1 MSFILGV
8 DTGGTYT
15 DAVILEDEERV
26 IAFSKALTTHSDLSL
41 GIGLAIQKAIKKKN
55 TATEKISL
63 VSLSTTLATNA
74 LVEGQGDRVAL
85 VMIGFQDSDLEKHSI
100 FDALKGDPFLI
111 IEGGHNY
118 AGFEKSPLAKNK
130 LSKWISGIK
139 GVSAYAVCSQFAVRN
154 PEHEL
159 EAAEI
164 IRKLTDKPVS
174 LSHQISAK
182 LNGPKR
188 ALTAVLNAR
197 LIALIDVLIIK
208 AEHVI
213 KSLGILAPLMVVR
226 GDGALISAAQAR
238 EKPIE
243 TILSGPAA
251 SIVGAR
257 WLTGETEAIISD
269 IGGTTTDI
277 AVLKGG
283 KPAIDPRGA
292 SVGPYRTMV
301 EAVAM
306 YTFGLGGD
314 SEVKLELEGLG
325 GHISLGPKRVI
336 PVALAASIEPDLIH
350 QTLDSQ
356 LKNETPNDFDARF
369 IRRTRASTEPVL
381 SERDDKVYRR
391 IGEQFYPMSEVVKSR
406 LDLQSVI
413 KLVSMGVAQIS
424 AVTPSDASH
433 VLGKS
438 NAWDKEAAIKAID
451 LFARRRNG
459 SGELLAGSTAQ
470 MAERIVCQLTDQ
482 TSSSILE
489 MAFSEEKVDF
499 GDKPDV
505 LAKHPLIQ
513 FGLAGYSDLIKVNV
527 GISKKIIGL
536 GASAP
541 TYYPAVGAELNCEVI
556 LPEYAG
562 VANAI
567 GAVVGKIVMRES
579 GVISSPSEGKY
590 LVHLDGKPVNF
601 TSEVKALKVLEEKL
615 TEKSIKKAK
624 EAGAENVSVNIDR
637 EIKTA
642 NIENRSV
649 FVEASVLVE
658 ASGRPRISKS

>member
-41 GIGLAIQKAIKKKN
+41 GIGSAIQKAVKQRN
-55 TATEKISL
+55 TAPEKISL

-85 VMIGFQDSDLEKHSI
+85 IMIGFKDSDLEKHSI
-100 FDALKGDPFLI
+100 FDALKGDPFLV

-118 AGFEKSPLAKNK
+118 AGFEKSRLAKNK
-130 LSKWISGIK
+130 LSKWVSEIK

-159 EAAEI
+159 EAAKI

-197 LIALIDVLIIK
+197 LIALIDLLIIK

-314 SEVKLELEGLG
+314 SEVKLGLEGLG
-325 GHISLGPKRVI
+325 GDISLGPKRVI

-350 QTLDSQ
+350 QTLDNQ
-356 LKNETPNDFDARF
+356 IKNETQNDFEARF
-369 IRRTRASTEPVL
+369 IRRTRSSTEPVL

-470 MAERIVCQLTDQ
+470 MAERIVCQLTEQ

-505 LAKHPLIQ
+505 LAKHPLTQ

-541 TYYPAVGAELNCEVI
+541 TYYPAVGTELNCEVI

-615 TEKSIKKAK
+615 TEKSIQKAK

-649 FVEASVLVE
+649 FVEARVLVE

>member
-100 FDALKGDPFLI
+100 FDALKGDPFLV

-118 AGFEKSPLAKNK
+118 AGFEKSPLEKNK

-197 LIALIDVLIIK
+197 LIALIDLLIIK

-470 MAERIVCQLTDQ
+470 MAERIVYQLTEQ
-482 TSSSILE
+482 TSGSILE

-615 TEKSIKKAK
+615 TEKSIQKAK

>member
-41 GIGLAIQKAIKKKN
+41 GIGSAIQKAVKQRN
-55 TATEKISL
+55 TAPEKISL

-85 VMIGFQDSDLEKHSI
+85 IMIGFKDSDLEKHSI
-100 FDALKGDPFLI
+100 FDALKGDPFLV

-118 AGFEKSPLAKNK
+118 AGFEKSRLEKNK
-130 LSKWISGIK
+130 LSKWVSEIK

-159 EAAEI
+159 EAAKI

-197 LIALIDVLIIK
+197 LIALIDLLIIK

-314 SEVKLELEGLG
+314 SEVKLGLEGLG
-325 GHISLGPKRVI
+325 GDISLGPKRVI

-350 QTLDSQ
+350 QTLDNQ

-470 MAERIVCQLTDQ
+470 MAERIVCQLTEQ

-505 LAKHPLIQ
+505 LAKHPLTQ

-615 TEKSIKKAK
+615 TEKSIQKAK

>member
-26 IAFSKALTTHSDLSL
+26 IAFSKALTTHSYLSL
-41 GIGLAIQKAIKKKN
+41 GIGSAIQKAVKQRN
-55 TATEKISL
+55 TAPEKISL

-100 FDALKGDPFLI
+100 FDALKGDPFLV

-118 AGFEKSPLAKNK
+118 AGFEKSRLAKNK
-130 LSKWISGIK
+130 LSKWVSEIK

-197 LIALIDVLIIK
+197 LIALIDLLIIK

-314 SEVKLELEGLG
+314 SEVKLGLEGLG
-325 GHISLGPKRVI
+325 GDISLGPKRVI

-350 QTLDSQ
+350 QTLDNQ

-470 MAERIVCQLTDQ
+470 MAERIVCQLTEQ

-505 LAKHPLIQ
+505 LAKHPLTQ

-601 TSEVKALKVLEEKL
+601 TSEAKALKVLEEKL
-615 TEKSIKKAK
+615 TEKSIQKAK
-624 EAGAENVSVNIDR
+624 EAGAENVTVNIDR

-642 NIENRSV
+642 NIENRAV
-649 FVEASVLVE
+649 FVEANVLVE
-658 ASGRPRISKS
+658 ASGRPRISIS

>member
-41 GIGLAIQKAIKKKN
+41 GIGSAIQKAVKQRN
-55 TATEKISL
+55 TAPEKISL

-85 VMIGFQDSDLEKHSI
+85 IMIGFKDSDLEKHSI
-100 FDALKGDPFLI
+100 FDALKGDPFLV

-118 AGFEKSPLAKNK
+118 AGFEKSRLAKNK
-130 LSKWISGIK
+130 LSKWVSEIK

-197 LIALIDVLIIK
+197 LIALIDLLIVK

-314 SEVKLELEGLG
+314 SEVKLGLEGLG
-325 GHISLGPKRVI
+325 GDISLGPKRVI

-350 QTLDSQ
+350 QTLDNQ

-369 IRRTRASTEPVL
+369 IRRTRASTELVL
-381 SERDDKVYRR
+381 SRRDDKVYRR

-470 MAERIVCQLTDQ
+470 MAERIVCQLTEQ

-505 LAKHPLIQ
+505 LAKHPLTQ

-601 TSEVKALKVLEEKL
+601 TSEAKALKVLEEKL
-615 TEKSIKKAK
+615 TEKSIQKAK

>member
-100 FDALKGDPFLI
+100 FDALKGDPFLVI
-111 IEGGHNY
+111 KGGHNY
-118 AGFEKSPLAKNK
+118 AGFEKSPLEKNK

-197 LIALIDVLIIK
+197 LIALIDLLIIK

-615 TEKSIKKAK
+615 TEKSIQKAK

>member
-26 IAFSKALTTHSDLSL
+26 VAFSKALTTHSDLSL
-41 GIGLAIQKAIKKKN
+41 GIGLAIQKAIKKEN

-100 FDALKGDPFLI
+100 FDALKGDPFLV

-118 AGFEKSPLAKNK
+118 AGFEKSPLEKNK

-197 LIALIDVLIIK
+197 LIALIDLLIIK

-413 KLVSMGVAQIS
+413 KLVSVGVAQIS

-470 MAERIVCQLTDQ
+470 MAERIVCQLTEQ

-505 LAKHPLIQ
+505 LAKHPLTQ
-513 FGLAGYSDLIKVNV
+513 FGLVGYSDLIKVNV

-590 LVHLDGKPVNF
+590 LVHLDGNPVNF

-615 TEKSIKKAK
+615 TEKSIQKAK
-624 EAGAENVSVNIDR
+624 EAGAENVTVNIDR
-637 EIKTA
+637 DIKTA
-642 NIENRSV
+642 NIENRAV
-649 FVEASVLVE
+649 FVEANVLVE
-658 ASGRPRISKS
+658 ASGRPRISIS

>member
-41 GIGLAIQKAIKKKN
+41 GIGSAIQKAVKQRN
-55 TATEKISL
+55 TAPEKISL

-100 FDALKGDPFLI
+100 FDALKGDPFLV

-118 AGFEKSPLAKNK
+118 AGFEKSRLAKNK
-130 LSKWISGIK
+130 LSKWVSEIK

-197 LIALIDVLIIK
+197 LIALIDLLIIK

-314 SEVKLELEGLG
+314 SEVKLGLEGLG
-325 GHISLGPKRVI
+325 GDISLGPKRVI

-350 QTLDSQ
+350 QTLDNQ

-470 MAERIVCQLTDQ
+470 MAERIVCQLTEQ

-505 LAKHPLIQ
+505 LAKHPLTQ

-541 TYYPAVGAELNCEVI
+541 TYYPAVGTELNCEVI

-601 TSEVKALKVLEEKL
+601 TSEAKALKVLEEKL
-615 TEKSIKKAK
+615 TEKSIQKAK
-624 EAGAENVSVNIDR
+624 EAGAENVTVNIDR

-642 NIENRSV
+642 NIENRVV
-649 FVEASVLVE
+649 FVEANVLVE
-658 ASGRPRISKS
+658 ASGRPRISIS

>member
-41 GIGLAIQKAIKKKN
+41 GIGSAIQKAVKQRN
-55 TATEKISL
+55 TAPEKISL

-100 FDALKGDPFLI
+100 FDALKGDPFLVI
-111 IEGGHNY
+111 KGGHNY

-130 LSKWISGIK
+130 LSRWVSEIK

-197 LIALIDVLIIK
+197 LIALIDLLIVK

-277 AVLKGG
+277 AVLMGG

-314 SEVKLELEGLG
+314 SEVKFRVEGLG
-325 GHISLGPKRVI
+325 GDISLGPKRVI

-350 QTLDSQ
+350 QTLDNQ

-413 KLVSMGVAQIS
+413 KLVSVGVAQIS

-505 LAKHPLIQ
+505 LAKHPLTQ

-541 TYYPAVGAELNCEVI
+541 TYYPAVGTELNCEVI

-601 TSEVKALKVLEEKL
+601 TSEAEALKVLEEKL
-615 TEKSIKKAK
+615 TEKSIQKAK
-624 EAGAENVSVNIDR
+624 EAGAENVTVNIDR

-642 NIENRSV
+642 NIENRAV
-649 FVEASVLVE
+649 FVEANVLVE
-658 ASGRPRISKS
+658 ASGRPRISIS

>member
-41 GIGLAIQKAIKKKN
+41 GIGLAIQKAIKKEK

-100 FDALKGDPFLI
+100 FDALKGDPFLV

-391 IGEQFYPMSEVVKSR
+391 IGEQFYPMSKVVKSR

-438 NAWDKEAAIKAID
+438 KAWDKEAAIKAID

-615 TEKSIKKAK
+615 TEKSIQKAK

>member
-26 IAFSKALTTHSDLSL
+26 IACSKALTTHCDLSL
-41 GIGLAIQKAIKKKN
+41 GIGSAIQKAVQQRN
-55 TATEKISL
+55 TALEKISL

-100 FDALKGDPFLI
+100 FDALKGDPFLV

-130 LSKWISGIK
+130 LSRWVSKIK

-159 EAAEI
+159 EAAKI
-164 IRKLTDKPVS
+164 IRKLTDRPVS

-197 LIALIDVLIIK
+197 LVALIDLLIVK

-277 AVLKGG
+277 AVLMGG

-314 SEVKLELEGLG
+314 SEVKLSVEGLG
-325 GHISLGPKRVI
+325 GDISLGPKRVI

-350 QTLDSQ
+350 QTLDNQ

-413 KLVSMGVAQIS
+413 KLVSVGVAQIS

-470 MAERIVCQLTDQ
+470 MAENIVCQLTDQ

-505 LAKHPLIQ
+505 LAKHPLTQ

-541 TYYPAVGAELNCEVI
+541 TYYPAVGDKLNCEVI
-556 LPEYAG
+556 LPQHAG

-567 GAVVGKIVMRES
+567 GAVVGKIVMRET
-579 GVISSPSEGKY
+579 GMISSPSEGKF
-590 LVHLDGKPVNF
+590 LAHLDGKPVNF
-601 TSEVKALKVLEEKL
+601 TSEAEGLKLSL
-615 TEKSIKKAK
+615 IH
-624 EAGAENVSVNIDR
+624 I
-637 EIKTA
+637 
-642 NIENRSV
+642 
-649 FVEASVLVE
+649 
-658 ASGRPRISKS
+658 

>member
-41 GIGLAIQKAIKKKN
+41 GIGSAIQKAVKQRN
-55 TATEKISL
+55 TAPEKISL

-100 FDALKGDPFLI
+100 FDALKGDPFLV

-130 LSKWISGIK
+130 LSRWVSEIK

-197 LIALIDVLIIK
+197 LIALIDLLIVK

-277 AVLKGG
+277 AVLMGG

-314 SEVKLELEGLG
+314 SEVKLRVEGLG
-325 GHISLGPKRVI
+325 GDISLGPKRVI

-350 QTLDSQ
+350 QTLDNQ

-413 KLVSMGVAQIS
+413 KLVSVGVVQIS

-505 LAKHPLIQ
+505 LAKHPLTQ

-541 TYYPAVGAELNCEVI
+541 TYYPAVGDELNCEVI

-601 TSEVKALKVLEEKL
+601 TSEAEALKVLEEKL
-615 TEKSIKKAK
+615 TEKSIQKAK
-624 EAGAENVSVNIDR
+624 EAGAENVTVNIDR

-642 NIENRSV
+642 NIENRAV
-649 FVEASVLVE
+649 FVEANVLVE
-658 ASGRPRISKS
+658 ASGRPRISIS

>member
-41 GIGLAIQKAIKKKN
+41 GIGSAIQKAVKQRN
-55 TATEKISL
+55 TAPEKISL

-85 VMIGFQDSDLEKHSI
+85 IMIGFKDSDLEKHSI
-100 FDALKGDPFLI
+100 FDALKGDPFLV

-118 AGFEKSPLAKNK
+118 AGFEKSRLAKNK
-130 LSKWISGIK
+130 LSKWVSEIK

-197 LIALIDVLIIK
+197 LIALIDLLIVK

-314 SEVKLELEGLG
+314 SEVKLGLEGLG
-325 GHISLGPKRVI
+325 GDISLGPKRVI

-350 QTLDSQ
+350 QTLDNQ

-413 KLVSMGVAQIS
+413 KLVSVGVAQIS

-505 LAKHPLIQ
+505 LAKHPLTQ

-579 GVISSPSEGKY
+579 GVIFSPSEGKY

-601 TSEVKALKVLEEKL
+601 TSEAEALKVLEEKL
-615 TEKSIKKAK
+615 TEKSIQKAK
-624 EAGAENVSVNIDR
+624 EAGAENVTVNIDR

-642 NIENRSV
+642 NIENRAV
-649 FVEASVLVE
+649 FVEANVLVE
-658 ASGRPRISKS
+658 ASGRPRISIS

>member
-41 GIGLAIQKAIKKKN
+41 GIGSAIQKAVKQRN
-55 TATEKISL
+55 TAPEKISL

-100 FDALKGDPFLI
+100 FDALKGDPFLV

-130 LSKWISGIK
+130 LSRWVSEIK

-197 LIALIDVLIIK
+197 LIALIDLLIVK

-314 SEVKLELEGLG
+314 SEVKLRVEGLG
-325 GHISLGPKRVI
+325 GDISLGPKRVI

-350 QTLDSQ
+350 QTLDNQ

-413 KLVSMGVAQIS
+413 KLVSVGVAQIS

-505 LAKHPLIQ
+505 LAKHPLTQ

-541 TYYPAVGAELNCEVI
+541 TYYPAVGDELNCEVI

-601 TSEVKALKVLEEKL
+601 TSEAEALKVLEEKL
-615 TEKSIKKAK
+615 TEKSIQKAK
-624 EAGAENVSVNIDR
+624 EAGAENVTVNIDR

-642 NIENRSV
+642 NIENRAV
-649 FVEASVLVE
+649 FVEANVLVE
-658 ASGRPRISKS
+658 ASGRPRISIS

>member
-41 GIGLAIQKAIKKKN
+41 GIGSAIQKAVKQRN
-55 TATEKISL
+55 TAPEKISL

-100 FDALKGDPFLI
+100 FDALKGDPFLV

-130 LSKWISGIK
+130 LSRWVSEIK

-197 LIALIDVLIIK
+197 LIALIDLLIVK

-277 AVLKGG
+277 AVLMGG

-314 SEVKLELEGLG
+314 SEVKLRLEGLG
-325 GHISLGPKRVI
+325 GDISLGPKRVI

-350 QTLDSQ
+350 QTLDNQ

-413 KLVSMGVAQIS
+413 KLVSVGVAQIS

-470 MAERIVCQLTDQ
+470 MAERIVCQLTEQ

-505 LAKHPLIQ
+505 LAKHPLTQ
-513 FGLAGYSDLIKVNV
+513 LGLVGYSDLIKVNV

-601 TSEVKALKVLEEKL
+601 TSEAEALKVLEEKL
-615 TEKSIKKAK
+615 TEKSIQKAK
-624 EAGAENVSVNIDR
+624 EAGAENVTVNIDR

-642 NIENRSV
+642 NIENRTV
-649 FVEASVLVE
+649 FVEANVLVE
-658 ASGRPRISKS
+658 ASGRPRISIS

>member
-41 GIGLAIQKAIKKKN
+41 GIGLAIQKAIKQKN

-100 FDALKGDPFLI
+100 FDALKGDPFLV

-118 AGFEKSPLAKNK
+118 AGFEKSPLEKNK

-197 LIALIDVLIIK
+197 LIALIDLLIIK

-325 GHISLGPKRVI
+325 GDISLGPKRVI

-350 QTLDSQ
+350 QTLDNQ

-615 TEKSIKKAK
+615 TEKSIQKAK

-649 FVEASVLVE
+649 FVEANVLVE

>member
-41 GIGLAIQKAIKKKN
+41 GIGSAIQKAIKKKN

-100 FDALKGDPFLI
+100 FDALKGDPFLV

-118 AGFEKSPLAKNK
+118 AGFEKSPLEKNK

-197 LIALIDVLIIK
+197 LIALIDLLIVK

-438 NAWDKEAAIKAID
+438 KAWDKEAAIKAID
-451 LFARRRNG
+451 LFARRRIG
-459 SGELLAGSTAQ
+459 SGEVLAGSTAQ
-470 MAERIVCQLTDQ
+470 MAERIVCQLTEQ

-505 LAKHPLIQ
+505 LAKHPLTQ

-541 TYYPAVGAELNCEVI
+541 TYYPAVGTELNCEVI

-615 TEKSIKKAK
+615 TEKSIQKAK

>member
-100 FDALKGDPFLI
+100 FDALKGDPFLV

-118 AGFEKSPLAKNK
+118 AGFEKSPLEKNK

-197 LIALIDVLIIK
+197 LIALIDLLIIK

-213 KSLGILAPLMVVR
+213 MSLGILAPLMVVR

-615 TEKSIKKAK
+615 TEKSIQKAK

>member
-100 FDALKGDPFLI
+100 FDALKGDPFLV

-118 AGFEKSPLAKNK
+118 AGFEKSPLEKNK

-197 LIALIDVLIIK
+197 LIALIDLLIIK

-413 KLVSMGVAQIS
+413 KLVSVGVAQIS

-470 MAERIVCQLTDQ
+470 MAERIVCQLTEQ
-482 TSSSILE
+482 TSGSILE

-615 TEKSIKKAK
+615 TEKSIQKAK

>member
-15 DAVILEDEERV
+15 DAVILEDEERI
-26 IAFSKALTTHSDLSL
+26 IAFSKTLTTHSDLSL
-41 GIGLAIQKAIKKKN
+41 GIGSAIQKAVKQRN
-55 TATEKISL
+55 TAPEKISL

-85 VMIGFQDSDLEKHSI
+85 IMIGFKDSDLEKHSI
-100 FDALKGDPFLI
+100 FDALKGDPFLV

-118 AGFEKSPLAKNK
+118 AGFEKSRLEKNK
-130 LSKWISGIK
+130 LSKWVSEIK
-139 GVSAYAVCSQFAVRN
+139 GISAYAVCSQFAVRN

-159 EAAEI
+159 EAAKI

-197 LIALIDVLIIK
+197 LVALIDLLIVK

-226 GDGALISAAQAR
+226 GDGALISAVQAR

-257 WLTGETEAIISD
+257 WLTSETEAIISD

-314 SEVKLELEGLG
+314 SEVKLSVEGLG
-325 GHISLGPKRVI
+325 GDISLGPKRVI

-350 QTLDSQ
+350 QTLDNQ

-413 KLVSMGVAQIS
+413 KLVSMGVVQIS

-505 LAKHPLIQ
+505 LAKHPLTQ

-615 TEKSIKKAK
+615 TEKSIQKAK

>member
-41 GIGLAIQKAIKKKN
+41 GIGSAIQKAVKQRN
-55 TATEKISL
+55 TAPEKISL

-100 FDALKGDPFLI
+100 FDALKGDPFLV

-130 LSKWISGIK
+130 LSRWVSEIK

-197 LIALIDVLIIK
+197 LIALIDLLIVK

-277 AVLKGG
+277 AVLMGG

-314 SEVKLELEGLG
+314 SEVKLRVEGLG
-325 GHISLGPKRVI
+325 GDISLGPKRVI

-350 QTLDSQ
+350 QTLDNQ

-470 MAERIVCQLTDQ
+470 MAERIVYQLTEQ

-505 LAKHPLIQ
+505 LAKHPLTQ

-541 TYYPAVGAELNCEVI
+541 TYYPAVGDELNCEVI

-601 TSEVKALKVLEEKL
+601 TSEAEALKVLEEKL
-615 TEKSIKKAK
+615 TEKSIQKAK
-624 EAGAENVSVNIDR
+624 EAGAENVTVNIDR

-642 NIENRSV
+642 NIENRAV
-649 FVEASVLVE
+649 FVEANVLVE
-658 ASGRPRISKS
+658 ASGRPRISIS

>member
-100 FDALKGDPFLI
+100 FDALKGDPFLV

-118 AGFEKSPLAKNK
+118 AGFEKSPLEKNK

-615 TEKSIKKAK
+615 TEKSIQKAK

>member
-26 IAFSKALTTHSDLSL
+26 VAFSKALTTHSDLSL
-41 GIGLAIQKAIKKKN
+41 GIGSAIQKAVKQRN
-55 TATEKISL
+55 TAPEKISL

-85 VMIGFQDSDLEKHSI
+85 IMIGFKDSDLEKHSI
-100 FDALKGDPFLI
+100 FDALKGDPFLV

-118 AGFEKSPLAKNK
+118 AGFEKSRLAKNK
-130 LSKWISGIK
+130 LSKWVSEIK
-139 GVSAYAVCSQFAVRN
+139 GISAYAVCSQFAVRN

-159 EAAEI
+159 EAAKI
-164 IRKLTDKPVS
+164 IRKLTDRPVS

-197 LIALIDVLIIK
+197 LVALIDLLIVK

-314 SEVKLELEGLG
+314 SEVKLGLEGLG
-325 GHISLGPKRVI
+325 GDISLGPKRVI

-350 QTLDSQ
+350 QTLDNQ

-470 MAERIVCQLTDQ
+470 MAERIVCQLTEQ

-505 LAKHPLIQ
+505 LAKHPLTQ

-601 TSEVKALKVLEEKL
+601 TSETAALKVLEEKL
-615 TEKSIKKAK
+615 TEKSIQKAK

-642 NIENRSV
+642 NIDNRSV

>member
-41 GIGLAIQKAIKKKN
+41 GIGSAIQKAVKQRN
-55 TATEKISL
+55 TAPEKISL

-85 VMIGFQDSDLEKHSI
+85 IMIGFKDSDLEKHSI
-100 FDALKGDPFLI
+100 FDALKGDPFLV

-118 AGFEKSPLAKNK
+118 AGFEKSRLAKNK
-130 LSKWISGIK
+130 LSKWVSEIK

-197 LIALIDVLIIK
+197 LIALIDLLIIK

-314 SEVKLELEGLG
+314 SEVKLGLEGLG
-325 GHISLGPKRVI
+325 GDISLGPKRVI

-350 QTLDSQ
+350 QTLDNQ

-413 KLVSMGVAQIS
+413 KLVSVGVAQIS

-470 MAERIVCQLTDQ
+470 MAERIVCQLTEQ

-505 LAKHPLIQ
+505 LAKHPLTQ

-601 TSEVKALKVLEEKL
+601 TSETAALKVLEEKL
-615 TEKSIKKAK
+615 TEKSIQKAK
-624 EAGAENVSVNIDR
+624 EAGAENVTVNIDK

-642 NIENRSV
+642 NIENRVV
-649 FVEASVLVE
+649 FVEANVLVE
-658 ASGRPRISKS
+658 ASGRPRIAIS

>member
-26 IAFSKALTTHSDLSL
+26 VAFSKALTTHSDLSL
-41 GIGLAIQKAIKKKN
+41 GIGSAIQKAVKQSN
-55 TATEKISL
+55 TAPEKISL

-85 VMIGFQDSDLEKHSI
+85 VMIGFKDSDLEKHSI
-100 FDALKGDPFLI
+100 FDALKGDPFLV

-118 AGFEKSPLAKNK
+118 AGFEKSRLAKNK
-130 LSKWISGIK
+130 LSKWVSEIK
-139 GVSAYAVCSQFAVRN
+139 SVSAYAVCSQFAVRN

-159 EAAEI
+159 EAAKI

-197 LIALIDVLIIK
+197 LIALIDLLIVK

-314 SEVKLELEGLG
+314 SEVKLGLEGLG
-325 GHISLGPKRVI
+325 GDISLGPKRVI

-350 QTLDSQ
+350 QTLDNQ
-356 LKNETPNDFDARF
+356 LKSETPNDFDARF
-369 IRRTRASTEPVL
+369 IRRTRASTESVL
-381 SERDDKVYRR
+381 SRRDDKVYRR

-413 KLVSMGVAQIS
+413 KLVSVGVAQIS

-438 NAWDKEAAIKAID
+438 NAWDKEAATKAID

-470 MAERIVCQLTDQ
+470 MAERIVCQLTEQ

-499 GDKPDV
+499 GDKPDA
-505 LAKHPLIQ
+505 LAKHPLTQ

-541 TYYPAVGAELNCEVI
+541 TYYPAVGTELNCEVI

-601 TSEVKALKVLEEKL
+601 TNEAKAMKVLEEKL
-615 TEKSIKKAK
+615 TEKSIQKAK
-624 EAGAENVSVNIDR
+624 EAGAENVNVNIDR

-649 FVEASVLVE
+649 FVEASILVE

>member
-41 GIGLAIQKAIKKKN
+41 GIGSAIQKAVKQRN
-55 TATEKISL
+55 TAPEKISL

-100 FDALKGDPFLI
+100 FDALKGDPFLV

-130 LSKWISGIK
+130 LSRWVSEIK

-197 LIALIDVLIIK
+197 LIALIDLLIIK

-277 AVLKGG
+277 AVLMGG

-314 SEVKLELEGLG
+314 SEVKLSVEGLG
-325 GHISLGPKRVI
+325 GDISLGPKRVI

-350 QTLDSQ
+350 QTLDNQ

-413 KLVSMGVAQIS
+413 KLVSVGVAQIS

-470 MAERIVCQLTDQ
+470 MAERIVCQLTEQ

-505 LAKHPLIQ
+505 LAKHPLTQ

-601 TSEVKALKVLEEKL
+601 TSEAEALKVLEEKL
-615 TEKSIKKAK
+615 TEKSIQKAK
-624 EAGAENVSVNIDR
+624 EAGAENVTVNIDR

-642 NIENRSV
+642 NIENRAV
-649 FVEASVLVE
+649 FVEANVLVE
-658 ASGRPRISKS
+658 ASGRPRISIS

>member
-41 GIGLAIQKAIKKKN
+41 GIGSAIQKAVKQRN
-55 TATEKISL
+55 TAPEKISL

-100 FDALKGDPFLI
+100 FDALKGDPFLV

-130 LSKWISGIK
+130 LSRWVSEIK

-197 LIALIDVLIIK
+197 LIALIDLLIVK

-277 AVLKGG
+277 AVLMGG

-314 SEVKLELEGLG
+314 SEVKLRVEGLG
-325 GHISLGPKRVI
+325 GDISLGPKRVI

-350 QTLDSQ
+350 QTLDNQ

-413 KLVSMGVAQIS
+413 KLVSVGVAQIS

-470 MAERIVCQLTDQ
+470 MAERIVYQLTEQ

-505 LAKHPLIQ
+505 LAKHPLTQ

-541 TYYPAVGAELNCEVI
+541 TYYPAVGDELNCEVI

-601 TSEVKALKVLEEKL
+601 TSEAEALKVLEEKL
-615 TEKSIKKAK
+615 TEKSIQKAK
-624 EAGAENVSVNIDR
+624 EAGAENVTVNIDR

-642 NIENRSV
+642 NIENRAV
-649 FVEASVLVE
+649 FVEANVLVE
-658 ASGRPRISKS
+658 ASGRPRISIS

>member
-100 FDALKGDPFLI
+100 FDALKGDPFLV

-118 AGFEKSPLAKNK
+118 AGFEKSPLEKNK

-197 LIALIDVLIIK
+197 LIALIDLLIIK

-470 MAERIVCQLTDQ
+470 MAERIVCQLTEQ

-499 GDKPDV
+499 GDKPDA
-505 LAKHPLIQ
+505 LAKHPLTQ

-601 TSEVKALKVLEEKL
+601 TSEAKALQVLEEKL
-615 TEKSIKKAK
+615 TEKSIQKAK

>member
-41 GIGLAIQKAIKKKN
+41 GIGSAIQKAVKQRN
-55 TATEKISL
+55 TAPEKISL

-85 VMIGFQDSDLEKHSI
+85 VMIGFKDSDLEKHSI
-100 FDALKGDPFLI
+100 FDALKGDPFLV

-118 AGFEKSPLAKNK
+118 AGFEKSRLAKNK
-130 LSKWISGIK
+130 LSKWVSEIK

-159 EAAEI
+159 EAAKI

-197 LIALIDVLIIK
+197 LIALIDLLIVK

-314 SEVKLELEGLG
+314 SEVKLGLEGLG
-325 GHISLGPKRVI
+325 GDISLGPKRVI

-413 KLVSMGVAQIS
+413 KLVSVGVAQIS

-470 MAERIVCQLTDQ
+470 MAERIVCQLTEQ

-499 GDKPDV
+499 GDKPDA
-505 LAKHPLIQ
+505 LAKHPLTQ

-601 TSEVKALKVLEEKL
+601 TSETAALKVLEEKL
-615 TEKSIKKAK
+615 TEKSIQKAK

>member
-74 LVEGQGDRVAL
+74 LVEGQGDSVAL

-100 FDALKGDPFLI
+100 FDALKGDPFLV

-197 LIALIDVLIIK
+197 LIALIDLLIIK

-369 IRRTRASTEPVL
+369 IRRTRASIEPVL

-438 NAWDKEAAIKAID
+438 KAWDKEAAIKAID

-541 TYYPAVGAELNCEVI
+541 TYYPAVGDELNCEVI

-615 TEKSIKKAK
+615 TEKSIQKAK

>member
-26 IAFSKALTTHSDLSL
+26 VAFSKALTTHSDLSL
-41 GIGLAIQKAIKKKN
+41 GIGSAIQKAVKQRN
-55 TATEKISL
+55 TAPEKISL

-100 FDALKGDPFLI
+100 FDALKGDPFLV

-130 LSKWISGIK
+130 LSRWVSEIK

-197 LIALIDVLIIK
+197 LIALIDLLIIK

-277 AVLKGG
+277 AVLMGG

-314 SEVKLELEGLG
+314 SEVKLRVEGLG
-325 GHISLGPKRVI
+325 GDISLGPKRVI

-350 QTLDSQ
+350 QTLDNQ

-413 KLVSMGVAQIS
+413 KLVSVGVAQIS

-505 LAKHPLIQ
+505 LAKHPLTQ

-541 TYYPAVGAELNCEVI
+541 TYYPAVGTELNCEVI

-601 TSEVKALKVLEEKL
+601 TSEAEALKVLEEKL
-615 TEKSIKKAK
+615 TEKSIQKAK
-624 EAGAENVSVNIDR
+624 EAGAENVTVNIDR

-642 NIENRSV
+642 NIENRAV
-649 FVEASVLVE
+649 FVEANVLVE
-658 ASGRPRISKS
+658 ASGRPRISIS

>member
-41 GIGLAIQKAIKKKN
+41 GIGSAIQKAVKQRN
-55 TATEKISL
+55 TAPEKISL

-85 VMIGFQDSDLEKHSI
+85 IMIGFKDSDLEKHSI
-100 FDALKGDPFLI
+100 FDALKGDPFLV

-118 AGFEKSPLAKNK
+118 AGFEKSRLAKNK
-130 LSKWISGIK
+130 LSKWVSEIK

-197 LIALIDVLIIK
+197 LIALIDLLIVK

-314 SEVKLELEGLG
+314 SEVKLGLEGLG
-325 GHISLGPKRVI
+325 GDISLGPKRVI

-350 QTLDSQ
+350 QTLDNQ

-470 MAERIVCQLTDQ
+470 MAERIVCQLTEQ

-505 LAKHPLIQ
+505 LAKHPLTQ

-601 TSEVKALKVLEEKL
+601 TSEAEALKVLEEKL
-615 TEKSIKKAK
+615 TEKSIQKAK
-624 EAGAENVSVNIDR
+624 EAGAENVTVNIDR

-642 NIENRSV
+642 NIENRAV
-649 FVEASVLVE
+649 FVEANVLVE
-658 ASGRPRISKS
+658 ASGRPRISIS

>member
-41 GIGLAIQKAIKKKN
+41 GIGSAIQKAVKQRN
-55 TATEKISL
+55 TAPEKISL

-100 FDALKGDPFLI
+100 FDALKGDPFLV

-130 LSKWISGIK
+130 LSRWVSEIK

-197 LIALIDVLIIK
+197 LIALIDLLIIK

-314 SEVKLELEGLG
+314 SEVKLRLEGLG
-325 GHISLGPKRVI
+325 GDISLGPKRVI

-350 QTLDSQ
+350 QTLDNQ

-413 KLVSMGVAQIS
+413 KLVSVGVAQIS

-470 MAERIVCQLTDQ
+470 MAERIVCQLTEQ

-505 LAKHPLIQ
+505 LAKHPLTQ

-601 TSEVKALKVLEEKL
+601 TSEAEALKVLEEKL
-615 TEKSIKKAK
+615 TEKSIQKAK
-624 EAGAENVSVNIDR
+624 EAGAENVTVNIDR

-642 NIENRSV
+642 NIENRAV
-649 FVEASVLVE
+649 FVEANVLVE
-658 ASGRPRISKS
+658 ASGRPRISIS

>member
-1 MSFILGV
+1 
-8 DTGGTYT
+8 
-15 DAVILEDEERV
+15 
-26 IAFSKALTTHSDLSL
+26 
-41 GIGLAIQKAIKKKN
+41 
-55 TATEKISL
+55 
-63 VSLSTTLATNA
+63 
-74 LVEGQGDRVAL
+74 
-85 VMIGFQDSDLEKHSI
+85 MIGFKDSDLEKHSI
-100 FDALKGDPFLI
+100 FDALKGDPFLV

-118 AGFEKSPLAKNK
+118 AGFEKSPLEKNK

-197 LIALIDVLIIK
+197 LIALIDLLIIK

-314 SEVKLELEGLG
+314 SEVKLGLEGLG

-350 QTLDSQ
+350 QTLDNQ

-413 KLVSMGVAQIS
+413 KLVSLGVAQIS

-505 LAKHPLIQ
+505 LAKHPLTQ

-615 TEKSIKKAK
+615 TEKSIQKAK

>member
-100 FDALKGDPFLI
+100 FDALKGDPFLV

-130 LSKWISGIK
+130 LSRWVSEIK

-197 LIALIDVLIIK
+197 LIALIDLLIIK

-277 AVLKGG
+277 AVLMGG

-314 SEVKLELEGLG
+314 SEVKLGLEGLG
-325 GHISLGPKRVI
+325 GDISLGPKRVI

-350 QTLDSQ
+350 QTLDNQ

-413 KLVSMGVAQIS
+413 KLVSVGVVQIS

-459 SGELLAGSTAQ
+459 SGELLAGSTTQ

-505 LAKHPLIQ
+505 LAKHPLTQ

-601 TSEVKALKVLEEKL
+601 TSEAEALKVLEEKL
-615 TEKSIKKAK
+615 TEKSIQKAK
-624 EAGAENVSVNIDR
+624 EAGAENVTVNIDR

-642 NIENRSV
+642 NIENRAV
-649 FVEASVLVE
+649 FVEANVLVE
-658 ASGRPRISKS
+658 ASGRPRISIS

>member
-100 FDALKGDPFLI
+100 FDALKGDPFLV

-118 AGFEKSPLAKNK
+118 AGFEKSPLEKNK

-197 LIALIDVLIIK
+197 LIALIDLLIIK

-314 SEVKLELEGLG
+314 SEVKLGLEGLG
-325 GHISLGPKRVI
+325 GDISLGPKRVI

-350 QTLDSQ
+350 QTLDNQ

-470 MAERIVCQLTDQ
+470 MAERIVCQLTEQ

-505 LAKHPLIQ
+505 LAKHPLTQ

-615 TEKSIKKAK
+615 TEKSIQKAK